1 MEAKNT
7 SKKIS
12 ATKRKEP
19 TTVSLGGVQKISS
32 AQLMKMKD
40 SASKTQLQSAQEA
53 SFKPGPR
60 AVDIDIDLTTPAP
73 QDSLFE
79 NSDSSPN
86 NS

>member
-32 AQLMKMKD
+32 A
-40 SASKTQLQSAQEA
+40 
-53 SFKPGPR
+53 
-60 AVDIDIDLTTPAP
+60 
-73 QDSLFE
+73 
-79 NSDSSPN
+79 
-86 NS
+86 